1 MRAGKRKQP
10 SQPIVSLNIS
20 RKIYAAL
27 GAILLIFLVM
37 FGLLL
42 KSSHEQTT
50 YFAERYR
57 NDVEASVQ
65 LSKAQDA
72 LWRLRYGFPQFMVYE
87 NNTAERKK
95 IVDDEP
101 RLYAVIGEALDKF
114 EATGIDAGEAK
125 ALADLRAIYRQ
136 YTEARPRW
144 FQLISE
150 GKAAEAAEWRART
163 TTPFGAGTV
172 KGFGD
177 LLAMSQRTSA
187 KHIVLLQGEAQKT
200 QIATVGMF
208 LIGLVLA
215 VVAAIWLVRLLVPRL
230 IEARRAAER
239 VAEGD
244 LTGRISHQSN
254 DEAGQLLRAIGRMNA
269 GLAGVVTQVR
279 SSADAVVSTASEVA
293 AGTTDLSQRTEEQA
307 SSLEETAASM
317 EELASTVNQNAD
329 NARQADELARSVS
342 KRAEQGGAEV
352 GRAVATMNEV
362 SQSAGRIADII
373 SVIDGIA
380 FQTNI
385 LALNAAVEA
394 ARAGEQGRGFAVV
407 ASEVRSLAQR
417 SAQAARQ
424 IKALIQ
430 ESVERSRNG
439 TALVE
444 QAGQTMQ
451 TLVHDV
457 KRVSELMGSIAEAS
471 AEQSRG
477 VQQVNK
483 TVTEMDRVVQQ
494 NAAAVQQAASAAE
507 SMRGH
512 AHRLFEAVATF
523 RLDEHAVPAK
533 RETSMGDLLDSL
545 AHRAPAVARKAD
557 RAPAPKRLAPAVA
570 TAAAEWEEF

>member
-1 MRAGKRKQP
+1 M
-10 SQPIVSLNIS
+10 NFTIS

-42 KSSHEQTT
+42 RDSYEQTSS
-50 YFAERYR
+50 FAARYR
-57 NDVEASVQ
+57 YDIEAAAQ
-65 LSKAQDA
+65 LARAQDA
-72 LWRLRYGFPQFMVYE
+72 SWQLRM
-87 NNTAERKK
+87 
-95 IVDDEP
+95 
-101 RLYAVIGEALDKF
+101 GEGADAAKLRDTVADALARFDK
-114 EATGIDAGEAK
+114 TGIDDDQRQS
-125 ALADLRAIYRQ
+125 LAA
-136 YTEARPRW
+136 
-144 FQLISE
+144 
-150 GKAAEAAEWRART
+150 
-163 TTPFGAGTV
+163 V
-172 KGFGD
+172 
-177 LLAMSQRTSA
+177 RTSSSPA
-187 KHIVLLQGEAQKT
+187 IAVKRLGELAALTEQAAARHIVRLTDSAGQT

-208 LIGLVLA
+208 LIGAVLA
-215 VVAAIWLVRLLVPRL
+215 VVAALWLVRTLVPRL
-230 IEARRAAER
+230 LQARLAAER
-239 VAEGD
+239 VAGGD
-244 LTGRISHQSN
+244 LTGRVQSHSK
-254 DEAGQLLRAIGRMNA
+254 DEAGDLLDAIGKMNA

-279 SSADAVVSTASEVA
+279 SSADSVVSTASQVA

-307 SSLEETAASM
+307 SSLQETAASM

-407 ASEVRSLAQR
+407 AAEVRSLAQR
-417 SAQAARQ
+417 SAQAARE
-424 IKALIQ
+424 IKGLIHD
-430 ESVERSRNG
+430 SVERSRNG
-439 TALVE
+439 TQLVE
-444 QAGQTMQ
+444 QAGRTIH
-451 TLVHDV
+451 TLVSDV

-494 NAAAVQQAASAAE
+494 NAAAVQQVAMAAE
-507 SMRGH
+507 SMRGQ
-512 AHRLFEAVATF
+512 ARTLYDAVAAF
-523 RLDEHAVPAK
+523 RLDHHK
-533 RETSMGDLLDSL
+533 ETSVKDLLDSL
-545 AHRAPAVARKAD
+545 SHRGPSVPALAYAR
-557 RAPAPKRLAPAVA
+557 
-570 TAAAEWEEF
+570 

>member
-1 MRAGKRKQP
+1 
-10 SQPIVSLNIS
+10 VSFNIS

-27 GAILLIFLVM
+27 AAILLIFLVM
-37 FGLLL
+37 FGMLL
-42 KSSHEQTT
+42 KSSHDQTT
-50 YFAERYR
+50 HFAERYR

-65 LSKAQDA
+65 LSRAQDA
-72 LWRLRYGFPQFMVYE
+72 LWRLRYGFPQFMVHE
-87 NNTAERKK
+87 NNPAERRK
-95 IVDDEP
+95 IVDEEP
-101 RLYAVIGEALDKF
+101 GLYAVIAEALDRF
-114 EATGIDAGEAK
+114 EATGIDEEEKSVLAG
-125 ALADLRAIYRQ
+125 LRGTYRQ

-144 FQLISE
+144 FQLVSE
-150 GKAAEAAEWRART
+150 GKAAEAADWRART
-163 TTPFGAGTV
+163 TTPFGAATV

-177 LLAMSQRTSA
+177 LLAINQRTSA
-187 KHIVLLQGEAQKT
+187 KHIVLLRAEAQET

-230 IEARRAAER
+230 LEARRAAER

-244 LTGRISHQSN
+244 LTGRITRQSD
-254 DEAGQLLRAIGRMNA
+254 DEAGQLLRAIGKMNS

-279 SSADAVVSTASEVA
+279 ASADAVVSTASQVA
-293 AGTTDLSQRTEEQA
+293 AGTSDLSQRTEEQA

-342 KRAEQGGAEV
+342 RRAEQGGMEV

-417 SAQAARQ
+417 SAQAAKE

-444 QAGQTMQ
+444 QAGQTIH

-523 RLDEHAVPAK
+523 RLDQAAASAK
-533 RETSMGDLLDSL
+533 QETSMENLLDSL
-545 AHRAPAVARKAD
+545 TPRAAAGGRKVGRAPATR
-557 RAPAPKRLAPAVA
+557 RLAPAK
-570 TAAAEWEEF
+570 AALAIAGSEWEEF

>member
-1 MRAGKRKQP
+1 MT
-10 SQPIVSLNIS
+10 IS

-37 FGLLL
+37 FALLL
-42 KSSHEQTT
+42 HSSRRQSDL
-50 YFAERYR
+50 FAERYR
-57 NDVEASVQ
+57 GDMDAAVQ
-65 LSKAQDA
+65 LSKAQDL
-72 LWRLRYGFPQFMVYE
+72 LWRLRVEQDPKLQAG
-87 NNTAERKK
+87 
-95 IVDDEP
+95 ID
-101 RLYAVIGEALDKF
+101 EALDRFRK
-114 EATGIDAGEAK
+114 AGVEGEQRK
-125 ALADLRAIYRQ
+125 ALDDLRSVPYGPAMLKGVGELIAANQ
-136 YTEARPRW
+136 QAAAR
-144 FQLISE
+144 
-150 GKAAEAAEWRART
+150 
-163 TTPFGAGTV
+163 
-172 KGFGD
+172 
-177 LLAMSQRTSA
+177 
-187 KHIVLLQGEAQKT
+187 HIVQLTSEAERT

-208 LIGLVLA
+208 LIGAVLSF
-215 VVAAIWLVRLLVPRL
+215 VAALWLVRLLVPRL
-230 IEARRAAER
+230 LEARLAAER
-239 VAEGD
+239 VAGGD
-244 LTGRISHQSN
+244 LTGRIASKSN
-254 DEAGQLLRAIGRMNA
+254 DEAGQLLLAIGRMNT

-279 SSADAVVSTASEVA
+279 SSADAVVSTASQVA

-407 ASEVRSLAQR
+407 AAEVRSLAQR
-417 SAQAARQ
+417 SAQAAKE
-424 IKALIQ
+424 IKGLIHD
-430 ESVERSRNG
+430 SVERSRNG
-439 TALVE
+439 TLLVE
-444 QAGQTMQ
+444 QAGQTIQ

-457 KRVSELMGSIAEAS
+457 RRVSELMGSIAEAS

-494 NAAAVQQAASAAE
+494 NAAAVQQAAVAAE

-512 AHRLFEAVATF
+512 AQRLYDAVGTF
-523 RLDEHAVPAK
+523 RLDHQES
-533 RETSMGDLLDSL
+533 RSSSMIDLLDSL
-545 AHRAPAVARKAD
+545 S
-557 RAPAPKRLAPAVA
+557 APAPSANVRTVRALPI
-570 TAAAEWEEF
+570 AA